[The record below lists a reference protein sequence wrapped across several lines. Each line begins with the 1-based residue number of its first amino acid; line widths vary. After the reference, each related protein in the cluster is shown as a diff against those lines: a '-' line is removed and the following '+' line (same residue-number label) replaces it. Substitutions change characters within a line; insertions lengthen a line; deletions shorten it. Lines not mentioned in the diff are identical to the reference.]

1 MTKCSAFLQAKA
13 VIVLCGSD
21 QGLCSTS
28 TPTLPYA
35 TSEKSC
41 RTKAPWDCETT
52 PELVL
57 VLFIIV
63 FLLEAWLHAHWK
75 WQNSSLP
82 GMAVANG
89 CCIANE
95 CLRKWGFAQLWVL
108 NSVHGVLQC
117 SNMAWNVFLA
127 SILAQI
133 ITRAANIKD
142 KTRPNLAPNLSLAFL
157 MQGWAFQHKG
167 MVVFTTSDGV
177 LNNCM
182 RRVDIAVSLTICGWQ
197 KCRGVRFS
205 GAYAGVVDTEFMMLW
220 SAKICWH
227 HMLCWWACTP
237 SQPWHSV
244 YIAAPTIPEW
254 SAFPAIISK
263 TNSIN
268 RSCKHT
274 EAANVD
280 LFVLSLEAGKFHFF
294 NLMLTFKL
302 QKVEIFRLFAISHF
316 ARFSRCS
323 INQAPCKVFHCFRTP
338 TYPHTVISHK
348 SSSTSGNAPK
358 VCLSGCFAMYNARL
372 LHFWH

>member
-41 RTKAPWDCETT
+41 QTKAWWDCERT

-57 VLFIIV
+57 ALFNIV

-95 CLRKWGFAQLWVL
+95 CLRKWGFAQLWVW

-133 ITRAANIKD
+133 LTRAANIKD

-157 MQGWAFQHKG
+157 MQGWAFQHKV
-167 MVVFTTSDGV
+167 MVVEQTTPPKGV
-177 LNNCM
+177 
-182 RRVDIAVSLTICGWQ
+182 
-197 KCRGVRFS
+197 
-205 GAYAGVVDTEFMMLW
+205 
-220 SAKICWH
+220 
-227 HMLCWWACTP
+227 
-237 SQPWHSV
+237 
-244 YIAAPTIPEW
+244 
-254 SAFPAIISK
+254 
-263 TNSIN
+263 
-268 RSCKHT
+268 
-274 EAANVD
+274 
-280 LFVLSLEAGKFHFF
+280 
-294 NLMLTFKL
+294 
-302 QKVEIFRLFAISHF
+302 
-316 ARFSRCS
+316 
-323 INQAPCKVFHCFRTP
+323 
-338 TYPHTVISHK
+338 
-348 SSSTSGNAPK
+348 
-358 VCLSGCFAMYNARL
+358 
-372 LHFWH
+372 